1 MKQRLFYGITA
12 VSAVAGLC
20 LSLCLTPALA
30 QGSAPVAEN
39 LEITTY
45 RGVSVDGE
53 LAAVD
58 PDGDV
63 LTFLIT
69 TPPTKGTVE
78 VDETGK
84 FVYTP
89 AGQTGKRLFRLC
101 GTRSGGQPFPG
112 GHRHY

>member
-89 AGQTGKRLFRLC
+89 AEGRRGKDYF
-101 GTRSGGQPFPG
+101 GYVA
-112 GHRHY
+112 HRRRGPRRPVHRPY